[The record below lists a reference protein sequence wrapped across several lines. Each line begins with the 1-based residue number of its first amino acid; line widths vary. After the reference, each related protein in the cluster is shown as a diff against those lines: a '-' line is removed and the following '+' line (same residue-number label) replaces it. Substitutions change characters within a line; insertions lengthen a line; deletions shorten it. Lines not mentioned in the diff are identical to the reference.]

1 MPGEEPIACTLSADD
16 RQSRAAAVRELGGR
30 ALVGLEVSDR
40 RARLRFRGERERVD
54 ARVAAESQCCAFFQF
69 ATSHQG
75 DETQLEIQA
84 PEGGEP
90 LLRGLVAAI
99 VGGWQGAIA

>member
-1 MPGEEPIACTLSADD
+1 MPGHEPIACTLSAGD
-16 RQSRAAAVRELGGR
+16 RQGRAAAVRELGER

-40 RARLRFRGERERVD
+40 RALLRFRGEPECVD
-54 ARVAAESQCCAFFQF
+54 ALVAAESQCCAFFRF
-69 ATSHQG
+69 ATRRQG
-75 DETQLEIQA
+75 DEIELEIRT

-99 VGGWQGAIA
+99 VGGWQGTIA